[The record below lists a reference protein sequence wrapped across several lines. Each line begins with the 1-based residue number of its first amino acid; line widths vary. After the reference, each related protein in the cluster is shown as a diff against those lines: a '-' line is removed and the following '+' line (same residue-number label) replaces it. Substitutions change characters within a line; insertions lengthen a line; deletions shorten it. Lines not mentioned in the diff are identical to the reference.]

1 MKSPSNRQTHKNTD
15 TPLPSPV
22 LFNRYKESRKNT
34 KKITIT
40 HSYNRIIATKQ
51 KKTATLRNRATPRAL
66 AAWGIPRLIQ
76 TREKKHKKQTYNSS
90 NKMCAEEKE
99 NLLT

>member
-1 MKSPSNRQTHKNTD
+1 MKSPLKPTNSQKHRH
-15 TPLPSPV
+15 TPSFPCPLQPIQ
-22 LFNRYKESRKNT
+22 RKQKKYK

-51 KKTATLRNRATPRAL
+51 RKNSNAAEQNANRATPRAL

-76 TREKKHKKQTYNSS
+76 TREKKT
-90 NKMCAEEKE
+90 
-99 NLLT
+99 

>member
-22 LFNRYKESRKNT
+22 LLNQYKESRKNT

-51 KKTATLRNRATPRAL
+51 KKTATLQNRT
-66 AAWGIPRLIQ
+66 LIE
-76 TREKKHKKQTYNSS
+76 RPPERS
-90 NKMCAEEKE
+90 
-99 NLLT
+99 LLGGSLD